1 MYKITTLI
9 GTSALSCLVLSGFA
23 VANDF
28 AITGGLTSTN
38 GQFTDTEING
48 NDTVTLGVAIDTGT
62 TANEEGINTT
72 GDTNKVTVS
81 TTGSIATGGL
91 TADGIL
97 NTGNTNTTNMS
108 GTITT
113 SGNDSSGIL
122 NKGNSNTTNM
132 SGSITTTGTDEEAS
146 GIINWGNSNTTNMSG
161 SITTSG
167 EEAFGIWDKSG
178 NSNTTNMSG
187 TITTSGRA
195 GLGIAINFGNS
206 NTVTMSGSIVTS
218 GEASKG
224 ILTFVSNNNATNVSG
239 NITTSGKWGF
249 GIHHQSNSNTTTLSA
264 ASSIVTTGEEA
275 GGIVLSG
282 DNNTVEIAGT
292 VSATGTNTFA
302 FGVASGDGNSFI
314 LNEGAKI
321 TGQIL
326 AAGVYQGLPGGT
338 NNKLIFNLGKGASY
352 AYHVAGNGVG
362 TGAGQW
368 TFSDQNGKTPT
379 VTTGASGCNLNI
391 PFANT
396 TVCNLVTSISSGNA
410 ETQGK
415 LQHLSNNAL
424 IGSLRPD
431 TPSKAPKA
439 LSFIGTPETMQVWAK
454 AYSGSSKRAT
464 STTVASFDTRTS
476 GITIGAPIIIGDS
489 RNIDLVFNTSMTN
502 LDIGL
507 AKDQQITAK
516 SYNLG
521 VTVSEL
527 IASDIWDVSSFGFI
541 GRNSYDGKRKVL
553 TGAASEE
560 VTSSYSGTQVM
571 AGIDAEYSKPIDKT
585 LSFRGGVNANLSS
598 EKLGAYSESKYFT
611 WAGRRTTQAA
621 AGITGKVIY
630 EQDTLSA
637 FAEIGAQRSSSLGS
651 KTASYTNNGV
661 AGTYTNS
668 TAGDTYRTASVGFTL
683 EGDNGMHFTGSFKG
697 FSSTGGVRGSTA
709 SLGINWKF

>member
-1 MYKITTLI
+1 M
-9 GTSALSCLVLSGFA
+9 
-23 VANDF
+23 
-28 AITGGLTSTN
+28 
-38 GQFTDTEING
+38 
-48 NDTVTLGVAIDTGT
+48 
-62 TANEEGINTT
+62 
-72 GDTNKVTVS
+72 
-81 TTGSIATGGL
+81 
-91 TADGIL
+91 
-97 NTGNTNTTNMS
+97 
-108 GTITT
+108 
-113 SGNDSSGIL
+113 
-122 NKGNSNTTNM
+122 
-132 SGSITTTGTDEEAS
+132 
-146 GIINWGNSNTTNMSG
+146 
-161 SITTSG
+161 
-167 EEAFGIWDKSG
+167 
-178 NSNTTNMSG
+178 
-187 TITTSGRA
+187 
-195 GLGIAINFGNS
+195 
-206 NTVTMSGSIVTS
+206 
-218 GEASKG
+218 
-224 ILTFVSNNNATNVSG
+224 
-239 NITTSGKWGF
+239 
-249 GIHHQSNSNTTTLSA
+249 
-264 ASSIVTTGEEA
+264 
-275 GGIVLSG
+275 
-282 DNNTVEIAGT
+282 
-292 VSATGTNTFA
+292 A

-314 LNEGAKI
+314 LNGGAKVI
-321 TGQIL
+321 GQIF
-326 AAGVYQGLPGGT
+326 AAGVYQGIPGGT

-379 VTTGASGCNLNI
+379 VTTGASACNLNI

-521 VTVSEL
+521 ATVNGL
-527 IASDIWDVSSFGFI
+527 TASDIWDVSGFGFI

-553 TGAASEE
+553 TGAAPET

-621 AGITGKVIY
+621 AGISGKVIY

>member
-9 GTSALSCLVLSGFA
+9 GTSAMTCLVLSGFA
-23 VANDF
+23 MANDF

-62 TANEEGINTT
+62 TANEEGIKTT
-72 GDTNKVTVS
+72 GDTNTITVS
-81 TTGSIATGGL
+81 TTGSIATGGVN
-91 TADGIL
+91 AFGIWQ
-97 NTGNTNTTNMS
+97 N
-108 GTITT
+108 
-113 SGNDSSGIL
+113 GND
-122 NKGNSNTTNM
+122 NTTNM
-132 SGSITTTGTDEEAS
+132 SGSITTAGNGGVGILDTGNNNLT
-146 GIINWGNSNTTNMSG
+146 
-161 SITTSG
+161 
-167 EEAFGIWDKSG
+167 
-178 NSNTTNMSG
+178 
-187 TITTSGRA
+187 
-195 GLGIAINFGNS
+195 
-206 NTVTMSGSIVTS
+206 TMSGSIANT
-218 GEASKG
+218 GELGKG
-224 ILTFVSNNNATNVSG
+224 LSIFGNTNTTNVSG
-239 NITTSGKWGF
+239 NITTAGKRGH
-249 GIHHQSNSNTTTLSA
+249 GIHLEGNNNTTTLSG
-264 ASSIVTTGEEA
+264 ASNIMTTGEEA
-275 GGIVLSG
+275 AGIVIVGNS
-282 DNNTVEIAGT
+282 NTVEISGT
-292 VSATGTNTFA
+292 VSATGTNTVA
-302 FGVASGDGNSFI
+302 LGVASGDGNTFI

-326 AAGVYQGLPGGT
+326 ACGVYEAVPGGT

-368 TFSDQNGKTPT
+368 TFSDQNGKIPT

-476 GITIGAPIIIGDS
+476 GITIGAPIVIADS
-489 RNIDLVFNTSMTN
+489 SNIDLVFNTSMTN

-507 AKDQQITAK
+507 TKDQQIKAK

-521 VTVSEL
+521 ATVNGL
-527 IASDIWDVSSFGFI
+527 TASDIWDVSGFGFI

-553 TGAASEE
+553 TGAASET
-560 VTSSYSGTQVM
+560 VTSSYSGTQVI
-571 AGIDAEYSKPIDKT
+571 AGIDAEYSKPIEDT
-585 LSFRGGVNANLSS
+585 LSFKGGVNANLSS

-611 WAGRRTTQAA
+611 WAGRRTSHAA
-621 AGITGKVIY
+621 AGITSGLVY
-630 EQDTLSA
+630 SHNGLSS
-637 FAEIGAQRSSSLGS
+637 FVEIGAQRSSLLSG

-668 TAGDTYRTASVGFTL
+668 ATSDTYRTASVGFTL
-683 EGDNGMHFTGSFKG
+683 EGDNGMNLTGSFKG
-697 FSSTGGVRGSTA
+697 FSSTGGVQGSTA
-709 SLGINWKF
+709 SLGVDWKF

>member
-161 SITTSG
+161 SITTAG
-167 EEAFGIWDKSG
+167 NGGVGILDTG
-178 NSNTTNMSG
+178 NNNLT
-187 TITTSGRA
+187 
-195 GLGIAINFGNS
+195 
-206 NTVTMSGSIVTS
+206 TMSGSIANT
-218 GEASKG
+218 GELGKG
-224 ILTFVSNNNATNVSG
+224 LNIFGNTNTTNVSG
-239 NITTSGKWGF
+239 NITTAGKRGH
-249 GIHHQSNSNTTTLSA
+249 GIHLEGNNNTTTLSG
-264 ASSIVTTGEEA
+264 ASNITTTGEEA
-275 GGIVLSG
+275 AGIVIVG
-282 DNNTVEIAGT
+282 NNNTVEISGT
-292 VSATGTNTFA
+292 VSATGTNTVA

-314 LNEGAKI
+314 LNGGAKVI
-321 TGQIL
+321 GQIF
-326 AAGVYQGLPGGT
+326 AAGVYQGSPGGT

-362 TGAGQW
+362 TAAGQW

-476 GITIGAPIIIGDS
+476 GITIGAPIVIADS
-489 RNIDLVFNTSMTN
+489 SNIDLVFNTSMTN

-521 VTVSEL
+521 ATVNGL
-527 IASDIWDVSSFGFI
+527 TASDIWDVSGFGFI

-553 TGAASEE
+553 TGAASET

-611 WAGRRTTQAA
+611 WAGRRTSHAA
-621 AGITGKVIY
+621 AGITSGLVY
-630 EQDTLSA
+630 SHNGLSS
-637 FAEIGAQRSSSLGS
+637 FVEIGAQRSSLLSG

-668 TAGDTYRTASVGFTL
+668 ATSDTYRTTSVGFTL
-683 EGDNGMHFTGSFKG
+683 EGDNGMNLTGSFKG